1 MIFRSS
7 DLLADFERLTRGL
20 NLGSEFDEVVD
31 NLSNGFK
38 TAAESQKSATHPY
51 AGKGVDAV
59 STPTGYDFYIDLPGV
74 DPNAVELTVDGRVV
88 TITAAREFTVADDAE
103 LVHAGRRHGSFSRSF
118 RLGPDVDAEGLSARS
133 EHGVL
138 IVSVP
143 KVEAP
148 QPRKIEITTTD

>member
-1 MIFRSS
+1 MLFRSS

-38 TAAESQKSATHPY
+38 AAGESNKFATP
-51 AGKGVDAV
+51 GVDAV
-59 STPTGYDFYIDLPGV
+59 STASGYEFYIDLPGV
-74 DPNAVELTVDGRVV
+74 DPSSVELTVDGRVV
-88 TITAAREFTVADDAE
+88 TITASREFNVADDAE

-138 IVSVP
+138 IVTVP
-143 KVEAP
+143 KIEAP

>member
-1 MIFRSS
+1 MLFRSS

-31 NLSNGFK
+31 NLSNDFK
-38 TAAESQKSATHPY
+38 AAGESNKFATP
-51 AGKGVDAV
+51 GVDAV
-59 STPTGYDFYIDLPGV
+59 STASGYEFYIDLPGV
-74 DPNAVELTVDGRVV
+74 DPSSVELTVDGRVV
-88 TITAAREFTVADDAE
+88 TITASREFTVADDAE

-143 KVEAP
+143 KIEAP

>member
-1 MIFRSS
+1 MLFRSS

-38 TAAESQKSATHPY
+38 AAGESNKFATP
-51 AGKGVDAV
+51 GVDAV
-59 STPTGYDFYIDLPGV
+59 STASGYEFYIDLPGV
-74 DPNAVELTVDGRVV
+74 DPSSVELTVDGRVV
-88 TITAAREFTVADDAE
+88 TITASREFAVADDAE

-138 IVSVP
+138 IVTVP
-143 KVEAP
+143 KIEAP

>member
-1 MIFRSS
+1 MLFRSS

-38 TAAESQKSATHPY
+38 AAGESNKFATP
-51 AGKGVDAV
+51 GVDAV
-59 STPTGYDFYIDLPGV
+59 STASGYEFYVDLPGV
-74 DPNAVELTVDGRVV
+74 DPSSVELTVDGRVV
-88 TITAAREFTVADDAE
+88 TITASREFTVADDAE

-143 KVEAP
+143 KIEAP

>member
-1 MIFRSS
+1 MLFRSS

-38 TAAESQKSATHPY
+38 AAGESNKFATP
-51 AGKGVDAV
+51 GVDAV
-59 STPTGYDFYIDLPGV
+59 STASGYEFYIDLPGV
-74 DPNAVELTVDGRVV
+74 DPSSVELTVDGRVV
-88 TITAAREFTVADDAE
+88 TITASREFTVADDAE

-143 KVEAP
+143 KIEAP

>member
-38 TAAESQKSATHPY
+38 HAGDAAKFATP
-51 AGKGVDAV
+51 GVDAV
-59 STPTGYDFYIDLPGV
+59 STATGYEFYIDLPGV
-74 DPNAVELTVDGRVV
+74 DPSTVELTVDGRVV
-88 TITAAREFTVADDAE
+88 TVSASRELTIADDAE
-103 LVHAGRRHGSFSRSF
+103 LVHAGRRHGSLSRSF

-143 KVEAP
+143 KIEAP
-148 QPRKIEITTTD
+148 KPRKIEITTVD

>member
-1 MIFRSS
+1 MLFRSS

-38 TAAESQKSATHPY
+38 TGHEASGPTYS
-51 AGKGVDAV
+51 GKGVDAV

-74 DPNAVELTVDGRVV
+74 DPSAVELTVDGRVV
-88 TITAAREFTVADDAE
+88 TMTASREFTVADDAE
-103 LVHAGRRHGSFSRSF
+103 LVHAGRRHGSFSRTL

>member
-1 MIFRSS
+1 MLFRSS

-38 TAAESQKSATHPY
+38 AAGESNKFATP
-51 AGKGVDAV
+51 GVDAV
-59 STPTGYDFYIDLPGV
+59 STASGYEFYIDLPGV
-74 DPNAVELTVDGRVV
+74 DPGSVELTVDGRVV
-88 TITAAREFTVADDAE
+88 TVTASREFIVSEDAE

-143 KVEAP
+143 KIEAP

>member
-1 MIFRSS
+1 MLFRSS

-38 TAAESQKSATHPY
+38 AAGESNKFATP
-51 AGKGVDAV
+51 GVDAV
-59 STPTGYDFYIDLPGV
+59 STASGYEFYIDLPGV
-74 DPNAVELTVDGRVV
+74 DPSSVELTVDGRVV
-88 TITAAREFTVADDAE
+88 TITASREFAVADDAE
-103 LVHAGRRHGSFSRSF
+103 LVHAGRRHGSVSRSF

-138 IVSVP
+138 IVTVP
-143 KVEAP
+143 KIEAP

>member
-1 MIFRSS
+1 MLFRSS
-7 DLLADFERLTRGL
+7 DLIADFERLTRGL
-20 NLGSEFDEVVD
+20 NLGSEFDEVVE
-31 NLSNGFK
+31 NLSTGF
-38 TAAESQKSATHPY
+38 KSATESAASSSPGF
-51 AGKGVDAV
+51 ASPGVDAV

-74 DPNAVELTVDGRVV
+74 DPSAVELTVDGRVV
-88 TITAAREFTVADDAE
+88 TITANREFTVADDAE

-118 RLGPDVDAEGLSARS
+118 RLGPDIDAEGLTARS

-148 QPRKIEITTTD
+148 QPRKIEIATTE

>member
-1 MIFRSS
+1 MLFRSS

-31 NLSNGFK
+31 NLSTGLK
-38 TAAESQKSATHPY
+38 TASESVKFATP
-51 AGKGVDAV
+51 GVDAV
-59 STPTGYDFYIDLPGV
+59 STPSGYDFYIDLPGV
-74 DPNAVELTVDGRVV
+74 DPAAVELTIDGRVV
-88 TITAAREFTVADDAE
+88 TISATRELNVADDAE

-148 QPRKIEITTTD
+148 KPRKIEIDTTD